1 MHAAVPPKSYQ
12 MLSSVADN
20 RHTRCGLVLKS
31 TLWPKLS
38 VALKDVFASSALDS
52 PPFEG
57 SEVPQPTIVM
67 ASIAAIAALMRFQAV
82 FCVCNCSTPVIM
94 CAVSLFWLLGPVE
107 GVRVKGYRR
116 KNSPHPDLFDGPV
129 VDGMNDIPP

>member
-1 MHAAVPPKSYQ
+1 M
-12 MLSSVADN
+12 
-20 RHTRCGLVLKS
+20 
-31 TLWPKLS
+31 
-38 VALKDVFASSALDS
+38 KDVFASSALDS

-67 ASIAAIAALMRFQAV
+67 ASITAIAALMRFQAV

>member
-1 MHAAVPPKSYQ
+1 M
-12 MLSSVADN
+12 
-20 RHTRCGLVLKS
+20 
-31 TLWPKLS
+31 
-38 VALKDVFASSALDS
+38 
-52 PPFEG
+52 
-57 SEVPQPTIVM
+57 PQPTIVM

-129 VDGMNDIPP
+129 VDGMNDIPPLICLFIGGGCLGCPVALLLGGYVSYPQCL

>member
-1 MHAAVPPKSYQ
+1 
-12 MLSSVADN
+12 
-20 RHTRCGLVLKS
+20 
-31 TLWPKLS
+31 
-38 VALKDVFASSALDS
+38 
-52 PPFEG
+52 
-57 SEVPQPTIVM
+57 M

-129 VDGMNDIPP
+129 VDEMNDISPYFACYWGVGVQAVWWRFCWVGMCPARNSCELHRRAVAIVAGLWWSD